1 MSKKKKKKQ
10 KHTELVVAN
19 PFKRYLY
26 EANKY
31 PLLSPEEENRITH
44 IYQETH
50 DPEIAKTLV
59 LSNLRLVVKIAME
72 YYYKLYA
79 SVTDLIQEGNLG
91 LLMAVKKYDPNKGIR
106 FPSYAQFWI
115 RAYMLKYLL
124 DSFSMVKIG
133 TTKKQKK
140 VFYNLSKAKEAIAKL
155 GFKANPKLLAEY
167 MNVREKDVK
176 LIEQRMQNRDVSLD
190 APISEED
197 NKKSI
202 QDFIVTEP
210 KFEQAIE
217 EIDIRKRIKKA
228 LDTFYLRLNEKEKII
243 WDRRLLAEN
252 KATLQE
258 LAITFNISKER
269 VRQIEKRMTEKLK
282 KYWIEEVPNI
292 SINDIFS

>member
-1 MSKKKKKKQ
+1 MSKKKNQ
-10 KHTELVVAN
+10 PKHTELVVAN

-31 PLLSPEEENRITH
+31 PLLSPEEESRIAH

-91 LLMAVKKYDPNKGIR
+91 LMMAVKKYDPKKGIR

-140 VFYNLSKAKEAIAKL
+140 VFYNLSKAKDAIEKL

-176 LIEQRMQNRDVSLD
+176 LIEQRMQNRDVSLN
-190 APISEED
+190 APINEED

-202 QDFIVTEP
+202 QDFIVTDP
-210 KFEQAIE
+210 KFEQAVE
-217 EIDIRKRIKKA
+217 EIDMRQRIKKA
-228 LDTFYLRLNEKEKII
+228 LDAFYLTLNEKEKII

-252 KATLQE
+252 KATLQD
-258 LAITFNISKER
+258 LAVTFDISKER

-282 KYWIEEVPNI
+282 KYWLEEVPNI